1 MKFTRR
7 EIIISFRR
15 YNDQY
20 GDVHGRWVIGFDKSF
35 PVGCKAKINCPIFG
49 GFCEYLLFGKIFNIL
64 MIL

>member
-35 PVGCKAKINCPIFG
+35 LSDVKQK
-49 GFCEYLLFGKIFNIL
+49 
-64 MIL
+64 